1 MYLPA
6 YVKACLHL
14 AEFYASQGQ
23 TKDAEALLVPALSSR
38 DPEVRWRLADVLIAQ
53 GRFEEGERQ
62 LDAALLGFEELLGRH
77 LLAFA
82 DHAAEFYAGSGNNYR
97 RALELAQANVA
108 NRPTRRAGKQVQT
121 LALNADEAA
130 VATDRSVNRRVHQNR
145 RRCQSR
151 AATRRVITG
160 WAD

>member
-1 MYLPA
+1 MEVVLEDTCSPSQTTPQSST
-6 YVKACLHL
+6 L
-14 AEFYASQGQ
+14 AS
-23 TKDAEALLVPALSSR
+23 
-38 DPEVRWRLADVLIAQ
+38 
-53 GRFEEGERQ
+53 
-62 LDAALLGFEELLGRH
+62 
-77 LLAFA
+77 
-82 DHAAEFYAGSGNNYR
+82 NNYR